1 MVEEPIINERVEQ
14 LFKQIMLDEQASEW
28 VRDRTKTVERMMSR
42 YQCAIYEI
50 ETKFNVLNTEFSL
63 ERDRNP
69 INSIHS
75 RLKTFDS
82 IVEKIERRGL
92 PQTLE
97 SIEENLHDIAGV
109 RVVCT
114 FPDDIYHLRNAL
126 LNQDD
131 IFLVEEKDYV
141 KNPKDNGYRSLH
153 LIVKVPVFL
162 ASEKHLMKVEI
173 QMRTIAMN
181 FWASLEHHIRYKKDF
196 EFTEE
201 MATELKECAELSAA
215 LDKRMDTLRKATIEQ
230 SSPISEAT

>member
-1 MVEEPIINERVEQ
+1 MTDESVMSERVEQ
-14 LFKQIMLDEQASEW
+14 LFKEFMFDEQATEW
-28 VRDRTKTVERMMSR
+28 VRDRTKTVERMLSR

-63 ERDRNP
+63 ENDRNP

-82 IVEKIERRGL
+82 IVEKIQRRGL

-126 LNQDD
+126 LTQDD
-131 IFLVEEKDYV
+131 IYLVEEKDYV
-141 KNPKDNGYRSLH
+141 KNPKPNGYRSLH

-162 ASEKHLMKVEI
+162 AAEKHLMKVEI

-181 FWASLEHHIRYKKDF
+181 FWASLEHQIRYKKDI
-196 EFTEE
+196 EFTED
-201 MATELKECAELSAA
+201 MASELKECAELSAA
-215 LDKRMDTLRKATIEQ
+215 LDQRMDCLRKATIER
-230 SSPISEAT
+230 EG

>member
-1 MVEEPIINERVEQ
+1 MTDESVMSERVEQ
-14 LFKQIMLDEQASEW
+14 LFKEFMFDEQATEW
-28 VRDRTKTVERMMSR
+28 VRDRTKTVERMLSR

-63 ERDRNP
+63 ENDRNP

-82 IVEKIERRGL
+82 IVEKIQRRGL

-126 LNQDD
+126 LKQDD
-131 IFLVEEKDYV
+131 IYLVEEKDYV
-141 KNPKDNGYRSLH
+141 KNPKSNGYRSLH

-162 ASEKHLMKVEI
+162 AAEKHLMKVEI

-181 FWASLEHHIRYKKDF
+181 FWASLEHQIRYKKDI
-196 EFTEE
+196 EFTED
-201 MATELKECAELSAA
+201 MADELKECAELSAA
-215 LDKRMDTLRKATIEQ
+215 LDKRMDHLRKITIER
-230 SSPISEAT
+230 EG

>member
-1 MVEEPIINERVEQ
+1 MTDESVMSERVEQ
-14 LFKQIMLDEQASEW
+14 LFKEFMFDEQATEW
-28 VRDRTKTVERMMSR
+28 VRDRTKTVERMLSR

-63 ERDRNP
+63 ENDRNP

-82 IVEKIERRGL
+82 IVEKIQRRGL

-126 LNQDD
+126 LKQDD
-131 IFLVEEKDYV
+131 ILLVEEKDYV
-141 KNPKDNGYRSLH
+141 KSPKPNGYRSLH
-153 LIVKVPVFL
+153 LIVQVPVFW
-162 ASEKHLMKVEI
+162 AAEKQLTKVEI

-181 FWASLEHHIRYKKDF
+181 FWASLEHQIRYKKDI
-196 EFTEE
+196 EFTTE
-201 MATELKECAELSAA
+201 MADELKECAELSAA
-215 LDKRMDTLRKATIEQ
+215 LDKRMDHLRKATIERE
-230 SSPISEAT
+230 S

>member
-1 MVEEPIINERVEQ
+1 MKDETAINERVEQ
-14 LFKQIMLDEQASEW
+14 LFKEFMFDEQATEW
-28 VRDRTKTVERMMSR
+28 VRDRTKTVERMLSR

-63 ERDRNP
+63 DHDRNP

-82 IVEKIERRGL
+82 IVEKIQRRGL
-92 PQTLE
+92 PQTFE

-114 FPDDIYHLRNAL
+114 FPEDIYHLRNAL
-126 LNQDD
+126 LKQDD
-131 IFLVEEKDYV
+131 IYLIEEKDYV
-141 KNPKDNGYRSLH
+141 KNPKPNGYRSLH

-162 ASEKHLMKVEI
+162 AAEKHLMKVEI

-181 FWASLEHHIRYKKDF
+181 FWASLEHQIRYKKDI

-201 MATELKECAELSAA
+201 MANELKECAELSAT
-215 LDKRMDTLRKATIEQ
+215 LDKRMDTLRKATIERTAP
-230 SSPISEAT
+230 SI

>member
-1 MVEEPIINERVEQ
+1 MTDESVMSERVEQ
-14 LFKQIMLDEQASEW
+14 LFKEFMFDEQATEW
-28 VRDRTKTVERMMSR
+28 VRDRTKTVERMLSR

-63 ERDRNP
+63 ENDRNP

-82 IVEKIERRGL
+82 IVEKIQRRGL

-126 LNQDD
+126 LTQDD
-131 IFLVEEKDYV
+131 IYLVEEKDYV
-141 KNPKDNGYRSLH
+141 KNPKPNGYRSLH

-162 ASEKHLMKVEI
+162 AAEKHLMKVEI

-181 FWASLEHHIRYKKDF
+181 FWASLEHQIRYKKDI
-196 EFTEE
+196 EFTED
-201 MATELKECAELSAA
+201 MASELKECAELSAA
-215 LDKRMDTLRKATIEQ
+215 LDQRMDRLRKATIER
-230 SSPISEAT
+230 EG

>member
-1 MVEEPIINERVEQ
+1 MTDESVMSERVEQ
-14 LFKQIMLDEQASEW
+14 LFKEFMFDEQATEW
-28 VRDRTKTVERMMSR
+28 VRDRTKTVERMLSR

-63 ERDRNP
+63 ENDRNP

-82 IVEKIERRGL
+82 IVEKIQRRGL

-126 LNQDD
+126 LTQDD
-131 IFLVEEKDYV
+131 IYLVEEKDYV
-141 KNPKDNGYRSLH
+141 KNPKPNGYRSLH

-162 ASEKHLMKVEI
+162 AAEKHLMKVEI

-181 FWASLEHHIRYKKDF
+181 FWASLEHQIRYKKDI
-196 EFTEE
+196 EFTED
-201 MATELKECAELSAA
+201 MASEL
-215 LDKRMDTLRKATIEQ
+215 
-230 SSPISEAT
+230 